1 MVDFLGVLII
11 LFWATSFS
19 SPTHPPWRSHIH
31 IRCPMLMGCAWPIQ
45 QSLLTIPGPESD
57 CIFSANDIVLP
68 CLIRRRFSTFCNFCR
83 LSFSPRFFVLVSLFF
98 NGDSEDNRIR
108 AHTHRREEGRTSHSL
123 RRPPSPLLLS
133 LLLHSYLVRH

>member
-1 MVDFLGVLII
+1 MLGPFNKASSQSRAQSQVHISKRHRYDVFHFTVESVDTIMFLTVL
-11 LFWATSFS
+11 LSA
-19 SPTHPPWRSHIH
+19 
-31 IRCPMLMGCAWPIQ
+31 
-45 QSLLTIPGPESD
+45 D

-68 CLIRRRFSTFCNFCR
+68 CLIRRRFSTFCNFYR